1 MVSPFKDTTR
11 IIKQGSVPD
20 NKMGTVTDPL
30 TVNSHHTRYAPDTI
44 LDMPS
49 DKRTSQTLNAS
60 AEGQFSPGQVGQ
72 SYEYQPNVNTMNI
85 AVNSSIPNSPETSN
99 SHFNATHKTRLNPD

>member
-30 TVNSHHTRYAPDTI
+30 TVNSHH
-44 LDMPS
+44 
-49 DKRTSQTLNAS
+49 TSQTLNAS